1 MDGNN
6 MSVTLYIFTQSKFSN
21 LQTVFLNSEK
31 LESDL
36 TESNDVFDCYEASDI
51 AGGGSCEA
59 GIIKYCLGF
68 QWNMSKTVTVIR
80 DTPISEI
87 DNALTALGLV
97 EAIDYVALIDEDEVR
112 DEICLEGFQH
122 AFRGFELLSD
132 FDVVGQPEFDSLNE
146 KFNSMYKYTP
156 TF

>member
-1 MDGNN
+1 MQVNVQAVN
-6 MSVTLYIFTQSKFSN
+6 PCPTAPLILPELQKTKRSPSVVLHDTP
-21 LQTVFLNSEK
+21 
-31 LESDL
+31 
-36 TESNDVFDCYEASDI
+36 
-51 AGGGSCEA
+51 
-59 GIIKYCLGF
+59 
-68 QWNMSKTVTVIR
+68 IR

>member
-6 MSVTLYIFTQSKFSN
+6 MQLTLYIFSKAKFSN
-21 LQTVFLNSEK
+21 LQTVFLNSAK

-36 TESNDVFDCYEASDI
+36 AESNSVFDCYAAPDI
-51 AGGGSCEA
+51 DGGESCEA
-59 GIIKYCLGF
+59 GIIRYCLSF
-68 QWNMSKTVTVIR
+68 QWNMSKAVTVIQ
-80 DTPISEI
+80 DAPISEI

-97 EAIDYVALIDEDEVR
+97 EAIDYVALIDEDKVR

-122 AFRGFELLSD
+122 AFRGCELLSD